1 MVAAK
6 SGGASPGSRK
16 ACLAGLLPF
25 EPDGKFTPVCQG
37 WAMISAGVCM
47 EGGVG
52 SASGRLVGWI
62 SPVMLQIYSLR
73 RVAPGPIYQLGVADA
88 TALSATRSMRVMA
101 CLRQLRTDLQESAW
115 KAIHEVGD
123 L

>member
-1 MVAAK
+1 VLQAAWSDGSRRSCCK
-6 SGGASPGSRK
+6 FIHSGG
-16 ACLAGLLPF
+16 L
-25 EPDGKFTPVCQG
+25 
-37 WAMISAGVCM
+37 
-47 EGGVG
+47 
-52 SASGRLVGWI
+52 
-62 SPVMLQIYSLR
+62 
-73 RVAPGPIYQLGVADA
+73 APGPIYQLGVADA